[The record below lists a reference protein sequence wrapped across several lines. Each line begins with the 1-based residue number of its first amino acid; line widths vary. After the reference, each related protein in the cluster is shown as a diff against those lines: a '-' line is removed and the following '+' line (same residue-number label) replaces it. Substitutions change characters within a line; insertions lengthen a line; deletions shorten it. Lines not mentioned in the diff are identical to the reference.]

1 MLIPRFTIR
10 WLLFVTAVCGVFFA
24 IVASALRQHVWA
36 MAVSIGVGSLVLAF
50 LCYGA
55 SFGVAYVL
63 TSLLG
68 VLHRVPRGGSPF
80 AGVAPPPQIIPP
92 DELE

>member
-10 WLLFVTAVCGVFFA
+10 SLLILTAVCGVLFA
-24 IVASALRQHVWA
+24 IVALALRQHVWA
-36 MAVSIGVGSLVLAF
+36 MAVSIGAGSLVLAF

-55 SFGVAYVL
+55 SFGVAYGL
-63 TSLLG
+63 ASALG
-68 VLHRVPRGGSPF
+68 VLQPTPRGGSPF
-80 AGVAPPPQIIPP
+80 AGNAPPPQIIPP